1 MNDLL
6 RNLAAGARLA
16 LFLPLRADQFR
27 ATPVQFAVLSIFNFV
42 LWVGSEWVRAGFE
55 GDFDTSAA
63 SVYLATVA
71 LVLASALVV
80 AAAYKAYNRLLLLAV
95 AFCAADPLF
104 DLAGIALPSLA
115 AALGSVQVVY
125 FGFIAW
131 SWLATL
137 RAVVLCCGW
146 EKPRVYRALAAATV
160 MTVAAFYLIPRTD
173 VWLPPE
179 DEEDRSVAALSDER
193 LFHLQGRL
201 IERDLAAIERGR
213 PGVRELYFV
222 GFAPDGSQQVFL
234 KEIRFVKA
242 LFDERMGTTGRSIAL
257 ASSEAALDQLAIAST
272 TNLARALKTVG
283 RAMNPDEDVLF
294 LYITAHGDRE
304 QRLSASQP
312 PLELASLTPTALSRM
327 LQDSGIKWRVI
338 VVSACYAGGYI
349 EPLRD
354 DNTVVIA
361 AAAPDRTSFGCEADR
376 NFTYFGEA
384 YFRDALART
393 RSFTGAFELARKL
406 ISQREK
412 AEHLEPSLP
421 QMWAGRGIAARLKH
435 FPQ

>member
-179 DEEDRSVAALSDER
+179 DEEDSSVAALSDER

>member
-55 GDFDTSAA
+55 GDFDTSAV
-63 SVYLATVA
+63 SVYLATVT

-179 DEEDRSVAALSDER
+179 DEEDSSVAALSDER

>member
-27 ATPVQFAVLSIFNFV
+27 ASPVQFAVLSTFNFV
-42 LWVGSEWVRAGFE
+42 LWVATEWVRAGFE
-55 GDFDTSAA
+55 GDFDTSAV
-63 SVYLATVA
+63 SVYLATVT

-95 AFCAADPLF
+95 AFSAADPFF

-115 AALGSVQVVY
+115 AALGSVQAVY

-137 RAVVLCCGW
+137 RAVVVCCGW

-160 MTVAAFYLIPRTD
+160 MTIAAFYLIPRTD

-179 DEEDRSVAALSDER
+179 DEEDGGVAALSDER

-257 ASSEAALDQLAIAST
+257 ASSEGALDQLPIAST
-272 TNLARALKTVG
+272 TNLARALKAVG

-294 LYITAHGDRE
+294 LYITAHGDRD

-327 LQDSGIKWRVI
+327 LQESGIKWRVI

-393 RSFTGAFELARKL
+393 RSFTEAFELARKL
-406 ISQREK
+406 ISQRER

-421 QMWAGRGIAARLKH
+421 QMWAGPGIAARLKH

>member
-179 DEEDRSVAALSDER
+179 DEEDSSVAALSDER

-201 IERDLAAIERGR
+201 IERDLAAIEPGR

-421 QMWAGRGIAARLKH
+421 QMWAGPGIAARLKH